1 MAMGCVP
8 GSVTIG
14 SNHKG
19 KAAFKFET
27 PKAARQLRAYQ
38 PGKTQMDDR
47 ENTPG
52 LKVIDGGK
60 GSKKGTRLGHNA
72 TGTGLTEKQE
82 RFTVLLSEGATN
94 AEAYR
99 QAYDTANMVPNTIYS
114 EACKLA
120 ANPKITARL
129 NAILEEKKGRNSM
142 ATLKAS
148 ERVWK
153 NVWRLAE
160 GDNVPPSV
168 QQAAL
173 ALAAKMAGMLTE
185 QVRVENVSAD
195 SKSIEQELLERLQ
208 RLTA

>member
-1 MAMGCVP
+1 M
-8 GSVTIG
+8 
-14 SNHKG
+14 N
-19 KAAFKFET
+19 
-27 PKAARQLRAYQ
+27 
-38 PGKTQMDDR
+38 DR
-47 ENTPG
+47 ENKPG
-52 LKVIDGGK
+52 LQVIDGGK
-60 GSKKGTRLGHNA
+60 GKKKKGTRLGHNA

-99 QAYDTANMVPNTIYS
+99 AAYDTSNMAANTIYS

-120 ANPKITARL
+120 ANPKIAARL

-142 ATLKAS
+142 VTLKAS

-160 GDNVPPSV
+160 GENVPPSV

-173 ALAAKMAGMLTE
+173 ALAAKMAGMLTDK
-185 QVRVENVSAD
+185 VEIDQKITD
-195 SKSIEQELLERLQ
+195 SKSIEAEILERLQ
-208 RLTA
+208 RLSA

>member
-1 MAMGCVP
+1 
-8 GSVTIG
+8 
-14 SNHKG
+14 
-19 KAAFKFET
+19 
-27 PKAARQLRAYQ
+27 
-38 PGKTQMDDR
+38 
-47 ENTPG
+47 
-52 LKVIDGGK
+52 
-60 GSKKGTRLGHNA
+60 
-72 TGTGLTEKQE
+72 
-82 RFTVLLSEGATN
+82 VLLSEGATN